1 MPSHGADGLRKVW
14 RGLQPARVHRVNE
27 VLSAPTSRRARSDE
41 ERRPETPREAQ
52 RRIARM
58 IASARRCPIIE
69 AVRRVAA
76 SIEDYDRRKRRL
88 ARLVKEVDTDPVA
101 LADQRRLER
110 LAAQA
115 AARLWS

>member
-1 MPSHGADGLRKVW
+1 
-14 RGLQPARVHRVNE
+14 
-27 VLSAPTSRRARSDE
+27 
-41 ERRPETPREAQ
+41 
-52 RRIARM
+52 M